1 MEPQKV
7 LLFGLG
13 FIFLTGIT
21 LFISFKLQSK
31 ILTKKNKNIV
41 NVLSFLFLVI
51 ASIFIFRSYSQ
62 DYIASLNNQRA
73 HSKKV
78 KGCTLQNKTL
88 RITETKHHRNGIYLA
103 TFLIRA
109 FRTSNVLLF
118 SMGFDRTIQ
127 RGGGKKLRNNCCF
140 RVRCYYLRNSKL
152 NHTHG
157 PQSLNAI
164 ATHHSMFK
172 NMIINQLNGYICSL
186 SELYRTFTSRHLA
199 RHF

>member
-62 DYIASLNNQRA
+62 DYIASL
-73 HSKKV
+73 S
-78 KGCTLQNKTL
+78 
-88 RITETKHHRNGIYLA
+88 Y
-103 TFLIRA
+103 
-109 FRTSNVLLF
+109 
-118 SMGFDRTIQ
+118 
-127 RGGGKKLRNNCCF
+127 
-140 RVRCYYLRNSKL
+140 
-152 NHTHG
+152 
-157 PQSLNAI
+157 
-164 ATHHSMFK
+164 
-172 NMIINQLNGYICSL
+172 
-186 SELYRTFTSRHLA
+186 
-199 RHF
+199 